1 MSSGTLVLL
10 EAILV
15 LGGVLAFAFWQLWSV
30 RRPAAPPRHPERQKE
45 LHPGSNEA
53 VEREGLVDRRE
64 IAAEEPGGEQRA
76 GVEGGVL
83 EPPQDP
89 HAGAGIGA
97 GGAGE
102 PPRGAR

>member
-1 MSSGTLVLL
+1 MGSGTLVLL
-10 EAILV
+10 EGILV
-15 LGGVLAFAFWQLWSV
+15 LGGVLVFALWQLRSV
-30 RRPAAPPRHPERQKE
+30 RRPAAPPGHAERQQE
-45 LHPGSNEA
+45 LHPGPGEA
-53 VEREGLVDRRE
+53 FEREGLVDRRE